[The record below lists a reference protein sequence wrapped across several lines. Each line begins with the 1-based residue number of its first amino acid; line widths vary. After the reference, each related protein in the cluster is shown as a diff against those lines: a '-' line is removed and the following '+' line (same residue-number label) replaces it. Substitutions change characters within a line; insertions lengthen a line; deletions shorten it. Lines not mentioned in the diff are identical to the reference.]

1 MKRLLFFA
9 IVVLMFTGCN
19 NSGKDVSYKITVK
32 NPVNINR
39 QHQTV
44 EVSLTSLGIDSSV
57 INKYGIT
64 DDKGNVLVYQH
75 YASDHNGKTDAILFQ
90 TDLKANEAKTFILKQ
105 LENQPEFSSK
115 VYSRFVPERTDDY
128 AWENDKV
135 GFRTFG
141 PDAQQRYEKGDPTG
155 TLSSGIDCWLKR
167 VDYPIINKWYE
178 KATTGKGTYHKDT
191 GEGFD
196 DYHVGASRGCGGTGV
211 WSDDTLWVSKNFT
224 SWKRTANGPI
234 RTEFILEYADWNAN
248 GKLVKE
254 QKTISLDV
262 GSNLS
267 KIKVDVKGVDT
278 LTAGITLHE
287 NAGKVITEPDEGWF
301 TYIEPHK
308 EKDYT
313 IGTAIVLNPENLA
326 GFRTY
331 ISPVPDHS
339 QLFVDMKVNNGEV
352 VYYSGFYWSKS
363 GQFKDENAWEK
374 YLQNFS
380 VEIQNPVIINIERM
394 K

>member
-1 MKRLLFFA
+1 MKRILLFA
-9 IVVLMFTGCN
+9 IAVLLFTGCN
-19 NSGKDVSYKITVK
+19 NSGNDISYKITVK
-32 NPVNINR
+32 NPVNVER
-39 QHQTV
+39 QYQTV
-44 EVSLTSLGIDSSV
+44 EVSLTSLGIDTSEV
-57 INKYGIT
+57 REFGIT
-64 DDKGNVLVYQH
+64 DEKGNILVYQQ
-75 YASDHNGKTDAILFQ
+75 YDSDRDGQPDAILFQ
-90 TDLKANEAKTFILKQ
+90 TDLKAGEMKTFVLKP
-105 LENQPEFSSK
+105 LKKQPEFTSK

-128 AWENDKV
+128 AWENDRV
-135 GFRTFG
+135 AFRTFG

-178 KATTGKGTYHKDT
+178 KATTGKGSYHEDT

-211 WSDDTLWVSKNFT
+211 WSGDTLWVSKNFT
-224 SWKRTANGPI
+224 SWKRMANGPV
-234 RTEFILEYADWNAN
+234 RTEFILDYAGWDAN
-248 GKLVKE
+248 GKFVKE

-267 KIKVDVKGVDT
+267 KIKVNIKGTDT

-287 NAGKVITEPDEGWF
+287 NTGKVVMEPDEGWF

-313 IGTAIVLNPENLA
+313 IGTAVVLNPENLA

-363 GQFKDENAWEK
+363 GQFKDEKAWEK
-374 YLQNFS
+374 YLHDFS
-380 VEIQNPVIINIERM
+380 VEIQNPVVVKIEKMR
-394 K
+394 